1 MTDADLLA
9 RLEAHARLH
18 DGYCEHVP
26 QDAEQA
32 QWAADLRAA
41 ARLIAEREAAAA
53 AMRKRCADLVR
64 NAASYGLCC
73 SDGNALA
80 DLVAEIGTDAELTG
94 KAGLPD
100 LSGRTTG

>member
-1 MTDADLLA
+1 MTADDLLA
-9 RLEAHARLH
+9 RLEAHARIHDMLH
-18 DGYCEHVP
+18 VGSPHYA
-26 QDAEQA
+26 QAA

-80 DLVAEIGTDAELTG
+80 DLVAEIGTNAELTG
-94 KAGLPD
+94 QQQRK
-100 LSGRTTG
+100 TTDD

>member
-1 MTDADLLA
+1 MTDADLLG

-41 ARLIAEREAAAA
+41 ARLIETLKVGHDRYET
-53 AMRKRCADLVR
+53 VR
-64 NAASYGLCC
+64 RMN
-73 SDGNALA
+73 
-80 DLVAEIGTDAELTG
+80 VQQFQDAFVLNRRTG
-94 KAGLPD
+94 KPFDEIVDD
-100 LSGRTTG
+100 LKPFLRLNVAVKPRRQASA